1 MNEAYVVKDRTHRR
15 TKIYPMDII
24 TDNSAYTSENRGIN
38 KCKSLDEGEER
49 GKRENNLFY
58 LLFQLW

>member
-1 MNEAYVVKDRTHRR
+1 MNEAYVVKDRTHRG

-24 TDNSAYTSENRGIN
+24 TDNWAYTLENRGIN
-38 KCKSLDEGEER
+38 KSKSLDEGEER